1 MNANVTN
8 VTLQFAKL
16 HKEDARGHVDTHL
29 FPCATAPN
37 LPLPKRRRSRSAH
50 EFFTQS
56 AVARPS
62 KLYTRARDRIGQ
74 PHILR
79 VLEPVSLT
87 LSAAPRRR
95 SDLLDSVHPTV
106 TLLKIYIDTQM
117 NSGNGTVNV
126 GGNST
131 AAIVR
136 WTTAEAT
143 VGLWG
148 YCSKGVIL

>member
-1 MNANVTN
+1 MN
-8 VTLQFAKL
+8 
-16 HKEDARGHVDTHL
+16 
-29 FPCATAPN
+29 
-37 LPLPKRRRSRSAH
+37 
-50 EFFTQS
+50 FFTQS

-87 LSAAPRRR
+87 LSAALVVVATFSTPFI
-95 SDLLDSVHPTV
+95 PTV

-148 YCSKGVIL
+148 